1 MERFLAIL
9 MLFSASASASDFLG
23 FFTTDLYPVDG
34 CKVIKT
40 DSMYSMSQAGTYNQ
54 YNDGRHSYLNEI
66 DERPLKSDMLKR
78 AIGNGFNA
86 ILGYQFNV
94 YGGFSGNQGQ
104 LVNGSLGVGVYTAT
118 ARGVPVNI
126 ICK

>member
-1 MERFLAIL
+1 
-9 MLFSASASASDFLG
+9 
-23 FFTTDLYPVDG
+23 
-34 CKVIKT
+34 
-40 DSMYSMSQAGTYNQ
+40 MSQAGTYNQ